1 MVTDRNAE
9 KWLGGEGGG
18 SGEDA
23 FDGFAGVDPGEAC
36 VEALEFDGEA
46 GVVDAG
52 EVEHGGVEVVH
63 GDDVE
68 DRAVAEFVGG
78 TPCDA
83 GFDAAAGEPHGEG
96 IDVVVAA
103 GALAHG
109 GAAEFAAP
117 DDERVVEHAAF
128 LEVFDESGAGL
139 VGIAGGFGHGFLDIA
154 VMVPCAVVELNEADS
169 AFGETAC
176 EEAIASEGAVAG
188 FLEAVEIEDVLRFV
202 AEVGEFR
209 DTGLHAE
216 GEFVLSDAGGGFR
229 VEVFVGGETV
239 EPVDFVDDE
248 SLGALADPV
257 RVADVVDGVAAGL
270 EEDSLIFARKEACA
284 PLSGGD
290 WLGSVVALGLRHED
304 DEAGEILGFCAEPV
318 EEP

>member
-1 MVTDRNAE
+1 MI
-9 KWLGGEGGG
+9 
-18 SGEDA
+18 DA
-23 FDGFAGVDPGEAC
+23 C
-36 VEALEFDGEA
+36 
-46 GVVDAG
+46 

-83 GFDAAAGEPHGEG
+83 WFDAAAGEPHGERV
-96 IDVVVAA
+96 DVVVAA

-117 DDERVVEHAAF
+117 DDECVVEHAAF

-139 VGIAGGFGHGFLDIA
+139 VGVEGGLGHGFLDVA
-154 VMVPCAVVELNEADS
+154 VVVPCAVVELDEADP
-169 AFGETAC
+169 AFGETAG
-176 EEAIASEGAVAG
+176 EETIAGEGTVAG
-188 FLEAVEIEDVLRFV
+188 FLDAVEVEDVLGFV

-216 GEFVLSDAGGGFR
+216 GEFVLGDAGGGFR
-229 VEVFVGGETV
+229 VEVVVGRDEI

-248 SLGALADPV
+248 PLSALADPV
-257 RVADVVDGVAAGL
+257 GIADVVDGVAAGL
-270 EEDSLIFARKEACA
+270 EEDALVFARKEAGA

-290 WLGSVVALGLRHED
+290 GLGTVVALGLGHED
-304 DEAGEILGFCAEPV
+304 DEAGEILGFRAETV